1 MKNSILIDI
10 DSEREKKIII
20 GKPDISTKPE
30 TPLEAQ
36 AMIVRDIAD
45 VCEVL
50 CELIHIA
57 DQNGY
62 AKKNDLV
69 NAAIDSLERFNNE
82 SKNDSK
88 DSSNE

>member
-20 GKPDISTKPE
+20 GKPDVLEQPE
-30 TPLEAQ
+30 TPEEAK
-36 AMIVRDIAD
+36 AMIIKDIAD
-45 VCEVL
+45 ICETL

-62 AKKNDLV
+62 AKKGDLV
-69 NAAIDSLERFNNE
+69 GAAINSLNQFNSNLNQNE
-82 SKNDSK
+82 CDV
-88 DSSNE
+88 

>member
-20 GKPDISTKPE
+20 GKPDVSQKPE
-30 TPLEAQ
+30 TPEEAQ
-36 AMIVRDIAD
+36 AMIIRDITD
-45 VCEVL
+45 LCEVL

-62 AKKNDLV
+62 AKKGNLI
-69 NAAIDSLERFNNE
+69 NAAIDSLNRFNNE
-82 SKNDSK
+82 LNQSDDKN
-88 DSSNE
+88 